1 MASISTDRRSP
12 ILPLL
17 LLLLLGCSGDMAPEV
32 VVDMERTVVLR
43 PLVDAD
49 PGEAPLRVA
58 VAAMFSPRETFN
70 HYHRLLEYIGR
81 SVDRPIRLVQRKTYA
96 EINALFPARQLDL
109 AFICSGP
116 YAGER
121 ARFGFQA
128 LAVPQIQGR
137 TFYQAYLI
145 VNQKAGYGDLTDLKG
160 KVFAFT
166 DPESNTG
173 KLVPTFWLKQLGATP
188 EGYFRKTIYSY
199 SHDNAIMAVAESL
212 VDGAAVHSLIWDH
225 YQRHNPEHA
234 VRTRVI
240 KTSMPFGNPPLVA
253 SDGLSR
259 EAREGIR
266 AVLLAM
272 HDDPTGRPILEALM
286 IDRFVPPEEDW
297 YAPIVKMKQA
307 LKGDPPE
314 PS

>member
-12 ILPLL
+12 TLPLL
-17 LLLLLGCSGDMAPEV
+17 LLLLLGCSGDTAPEV
-32 VVDMERTVVLR
+32 IVDMERTVVLR
-43 PLVDAD
+43 PQVDAD
-49 PGEAPLRVA
+49 PGQAPLRVA

-81 SVDRPIRLVQRKTYA
+81 GVDRPIRLVQRKTYA

-116 YAGER
+116 YAGESS
-121 ARFGFQA
+121 RFGFQA

-145 VNQKAGYGDLTDLKG
+145 VNQKAGYRELTDLKG

-173 KLVPTFWLKQLGATP
+173 KLVPAFWLKQLGATP
-188 EGYFRKTIYSY
+188 EGFFRKTIYSY
-199 SHDNAIMAVAESL
+199 SHDNAILAVAESM

-225 YQRHNPEHA
+225 YQRHNPEHTG
-234 VRTRVI
+234 RTRVI

-253 SDGLSR
+253 SDGISPETLDR
-259 EAREGIR
+259 IR
-266 AVLLAM
+266 SVLLAM
-272 HDDPTGRPILEALM
+272 HMDPAGRAILEALM